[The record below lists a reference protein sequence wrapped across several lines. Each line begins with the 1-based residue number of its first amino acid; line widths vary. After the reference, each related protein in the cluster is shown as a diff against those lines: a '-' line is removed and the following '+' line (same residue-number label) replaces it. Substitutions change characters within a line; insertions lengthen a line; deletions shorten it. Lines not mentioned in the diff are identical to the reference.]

1 MFCAGLFSIC
11 RSPASFLGWLDAN
24 VLRPCDKTN
33 QRGRRRKSRSRQT
46 PQCVNNIAVHEPFQ
60 LSPSEFTL
68 PQPGQNAIAG
78 LGNRFGCYHVSVPN
92 APDSAAIQ
100 VPMLDLKRQYE
111 PLQQELL
118 QALQHVLE

>member
-33 QRGRRRKSRSRQT
+33 PRGRRQKSRSRQT
-46 PQCVNNIAVHEPFQ
+46 PQCDNNIAVHEPFQ
-60 LSPSEFTL
+60 LSRPEFTL
-68 PQPGQNAIAG
+68 PQPGRKTIAG
-78 LGNRFGCYHVSVPN
+78 PRNRAGCYHVFVPK
-92 APDSAAIQ
+92 AQDSAAIS

-111 PLQQELL
+111 
-118 QALQHVLE
+118 